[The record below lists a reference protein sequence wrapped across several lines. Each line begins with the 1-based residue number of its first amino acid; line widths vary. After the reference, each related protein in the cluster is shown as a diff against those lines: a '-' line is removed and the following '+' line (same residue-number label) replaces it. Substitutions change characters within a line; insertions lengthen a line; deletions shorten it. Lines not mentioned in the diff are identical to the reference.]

1 MKSYGEQ
8 RQFRHFH
15 LKITPSVFVI
25 FSKKAF
31 RQFGQRTCLS
41 SGSSRAISA
50 LSRRGFEN
58 SLAKSVRLTQPR
70 NFSSSKTPS
79 LVIRFSTMVFAA
91 VFVDSSG
98 PILKNGTN
106 ISPTLTSSGLLLRGT
121 NFQSSARSVI
131 KPTTFSPSTTAAPEV
146 LSRFIT
152 LAASRILSED
162 FTLGSLVDITFLTFA
177 SIVSPSAR
185 LGLHSTLAAGFRLAS
200 AMLLR

>member
-1 MKSYGEQ
+1 MKSYREQ
-8 RQFRHFH
+8 RQFGHSH
-15 LKITPSVFVI
+15 LRITPAVFVI

-31 RQFGQRTCLS
+31 RQLGQRTCLS

-58 SLAKSVRLTQPR
+58 SLAKCVRVSQPR
-70 NFSSSKTPS
+70 NFSSSKIPS

-146 LSRFIT
+146 FSRFIT
-152 LAASRILSED
+152 GSASRIVSED
-162 FTLGSLVDITFLTFA
+162 FTLGTFVDITFLTFA
-177 SIVSPSAR
+177 KPVSASLAW
-185 LGLHSTLAAGFRLAS
+185 LGIP
-200 AMLLR
+200 LRYRADSVDVLDC